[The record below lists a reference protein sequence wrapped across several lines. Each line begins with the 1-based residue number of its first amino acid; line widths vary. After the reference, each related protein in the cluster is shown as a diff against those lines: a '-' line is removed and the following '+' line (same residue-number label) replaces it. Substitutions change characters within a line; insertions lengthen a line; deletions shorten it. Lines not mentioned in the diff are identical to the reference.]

1 MFSALKKPIPESK
14 YAAFPPLGVVPFVTR
29 ADTVPSEVND
39 QFVGKF
45 S

>member
-1 MFSALKKPIPESK
+1 MFSALKNPIPESK
-14 YAAFPPLGVVPFVTR
+14 YATFPPLGVVPFVISV
-29 ADTVPSEVND
+29 DTAPSEVND